1 MRERYVAPL
10 SKCIFGYIVTGM
22 KQQLFRA
29 GCLTDAVRHLFIG
42 QLGVENDGNL
52 FFLDFIN

>member
-1 MRERYVAPL
+1 M
-10 SKCIFGYIVTGM
+10 TGM

-29 GCLTDAVRHLFIG
+29 GRLTDGVRHLFIG